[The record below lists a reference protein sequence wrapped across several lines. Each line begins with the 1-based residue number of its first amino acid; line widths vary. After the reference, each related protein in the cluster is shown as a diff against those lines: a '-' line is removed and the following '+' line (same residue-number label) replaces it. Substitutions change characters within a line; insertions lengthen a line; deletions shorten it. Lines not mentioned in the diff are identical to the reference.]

1 MIYMLVVVITIMT
14 RIAVEVMSSSRK
26 GKPGGGGIKSSKWER
41 GHLKPCRGGST
52 CKNQFLEPETE
63 MTEMEI
69 SRLIYNKRVIFQ
81 DELIYHKCL
90 FSRQEKIYNTIV
102 NFHLATRKDGIN
114 LLL

>member
-26 GKPGGGGIKSSKWER
+26 GEPGGGIKSSKWER

-52 CKNQFLEPETE
+52 CKNQLLEPETE

-69 SRLIYNKRVIFQ
+69 SRQIYNKRVISR
-81 DELIYHKCL
+81 DKLIYQNCL
-90 FSRQEKIYNTIV
+90 FSRHEKI
-102 NFHLATRKDGIN
+102 
-114 LLL
+114 